1 MKIMASKDRKN
12 YVSWAQSSIRY
23 CDLDPNGHVNNGA
36 INTFFEDGRV
46 LFRDEYMVQLG
57 DDILTGFAL
66 VKFLAEYHLPLYF
79 PGIVDIGT
87 VVTKVGNSS
96 YNLGQGIFRDDE
108 CIATAEVVTVSFDP
122 KSKTSKPIDS
132 KLRDILYTAMLNQ

>member
-1 MKIMASKDRKN
+1 MASKDRKN

-66 VKFLAEYHLPLYF
+66 VKFVAEYHLP
-79 PGIVDIGT
+79 
-87 VVTKVGNSS
+87 
-96 YNLGQGIFRDDE
+96 
-108 CIATAEVVTVSFDP
+108 
-122 KSKTSKPIDS
+122 
-132 KLRDILYTAMLNQ
+132 

>member
-1 MKIMASKDRKN
+1 MGAEMCIRDR
-12 YVSWAQSSIRY
+12 
-23 CDLDPNGHVNNGA
+23 
-36 INTFFEDGRV
+36 
-46 LFRDEYMVQLG
+46 
-57 DDILTGFAL
+57 
-66 VKFLAEYHLPLYF
+66 YHLPLYF

-96 YNLGQGIFRDDE
+96 YNLGQGIFREDE